1 MFLTLLASTM
11 PPMTTAII
19 RPVSRSIQ
27 ECELTHM
34 DRDPICYETAC
45 AQHQAYVEALESLG
59 VTVIELDPL
68 HHHPDAVFVEDIAV
82 VCDDVAILTRPGA
95 ESRRG
100 EVESIT
106 PILSAHRPLAH
117 IEDPATLEG
126 GDVLLAERT
135 FYIGRSSRTND
146 AGIDQFRSIV
156 TPYGYEVVAV
166 DVPGALHLKTA
177 ATYLGE
183 GRLLANPEWIDM
195 DGLEDLELI
204 AVHPDEPFAG
214 NVVRIGE
221 VMLFPNQFP
230 HTAGRLEARGIQLI
244 QVPST
249 ELAKAEGSLT
259 CKSVIFQ
266 ANA

>member
-1 MFLTLLASTM
+1 
-11 PPMTTAII
+11 MTTAII

-34 DRDPICYETAC
+34 DREPICYETAC
-45 AQHQAYVEALESLG
+45 AQHQAYVDALESLG
-59 VTVIELDPL
+59 VQIIELDPL

-100 EVESIT
+100 EVESIAST
-106 PILSAHRPLAH
+106 LTAHRPISR
-117 IEDPATLEG
+117 IEAPGTLEG

-135 FYIGRSSRTND
+135 FYIGCSNRTNT
-146 AGIDQFRSIV
+146 AGIDQFQDIV
-156 TPYGYEVVAV
+156 SPFGYQVMAV
-166 DVPGALHLKTA
+166 QVPGALHLKTA

-183 GRLLANPEWIDM
+183 GRLLANPAWIDM
-195 DGLEDLELI
+195 DGFADLELI

-214 NVVRIGE
+214 NVVRIDD
-221 VMLFPNQFP
+221 VMLFPEQFP
-230 HTAGRLEARGIQLI
+230 HTAGRLEARGIQLLR
-244 QVPST
+244 VPST

-266 ANA
+266 AKA